1 MSKPSNRLESLKKK
15 QGQLAAQIQLLEA
28 AQKTRERKKDTRRKI
43 LIGAYILDKT
53 TKNGTF
59 NQIVT
64 ELDTYL
70 TRSADRALF
79 DLPETA

>member
-1 MSKPSNRLESLKKK
+1 MNTPSTRLESLKKK
-15 QGQLAAQIQLLEA
+15 HSQLTAQIQLLEA
-28 AQKTRERKKDTRRKI
+28 AKKNRERKKGTRRKI
-43 LIGAYILDKT
+43 LIGAYILDKAT
-53 TKNGTF
+53 TNRTF

-79 DLPETA
+79 DLPETG

>member
-1 MSKPSNRLESLKKK
+1 MNKPSNRLESLKKK
-15 QGQLAAQIQLLEA
+15 QGQLTAQIQLLEA
-28 AQKTRERKKDTRRKI
+28 VEKTRERKKDTRRKI
-43 LIGAYILDKT
+43 LIGAYILDKA

-70 TRSADRALF
+70 TRRADRALF